1 MYPYKKQTA
10 DHVIIIS
17 LSIIFCVKISIDR
30 FNFIAKILIRTGQTL
45 AEVQTHL
52 DKEGASELVVELVI
66 KSVNSP
72 AIFLEA
78 VQLGMIFAYSIKF
91 YMFF

>member
-1 MYPYKKQTA
+1 M
-10 DHVIIIS
+10 
-17 LSIIFCVKISIDR
+17 
-30 FNFIAKILIRTGQTL
+30 NFSAKVLIRTGQTL

-78 VQLGMIFAYSIKF
+78 VQLGKFFFRLIYLTFYLIKF
-91 YMFF
+91 FFQVLHC